1 MLVSTHGPQVHEQDN
16 DDLLDGHDD
25 QQVDLQLL
33 LVLQVH
39 NADEVARVIVEELK
53 HVGLVD
59 QRVFQVLL
67 KLVPLIQCA
76 VVAHVLV
83 DRVEDRDE
91 EHVDDGG

>member
-1 MLVSTHGPQVHEQDN
+1 MHQQDN
-16 DDLLDGHDD
+16 YYLFDGHDD

-39 NADEVARVIVEELK
+39 NADEVARVIVKELK
-53 HVGLVD
+53 HVSLVD
-59 QRVFQVLL
+59 QRVFQVLF